1 MLIKTKMVK
10 LHKRCGLQKLTYK
23 WINIIPQIVYRLPSL
38 RIPSWKSQLHHKY
51 CICHEGHSLLNH
63 VWKKQQS
70 SFFPSKV
77 IFTKCMYSVL
87 PLGWN
92 MMSIIYIR
100 NTAKTS
106 RNCSTSY
113 EVLLTHQLKAFSK
126 KRNHGDTVYL
136 LCQLA
141 GIHGHCHSCVQRS
154 GCGIMARWRPSSE
167 HIPATPPTEHGKI
180 Q

>member
-1 MLIKTKMVK
+1 LALFTRLYKDARSTKHKILAKSCVK
-10 LHKRCGLQKLTYK
+10 ETTNLHFFLLTLFLQ
-23 WINIIPQIVYRLPSL
+23 NVS
-38 RIPSWKSQLHHKY
+38 
-51 CICHEGHSLLNH
+51 N
-63 VWKKQQS
+63 
-70 SFFPSKV
+70 
-77 IFTKCMYSVL
+77 SVL

-106 RNCSTSY
+106 WNCSTSY

-126 KRNHGDTVYL
+126 MRNHGDTVYL

-154 GCGIMARWRPSSE
+154 GWGIMARWRPSSE
-167 HIPATPPTEHGKI
+167 HIPATPPTEHKKI